1 MLTSNK
7 QSKLIGVRISPQ
19 MYDLI
24 LDLAKKDGRTI
35 SNYVRKILIDKL
47 DETEYLLSSP
57 NNAKR
62 LRDSIKQADEGKLKT
77 FNNPSEIL
85 DHVQNFTDR

>member
-1 MLTSNK
+1 
-7 QSKLIGVRISPQ
+7 
-19 MYDLI
+19 
-24 LDLAKKDGRTI
+24 
-35 SNYVRKILIDKL
+35 LIDKL